1 MKSITN
7 LRKKLEKAISKSKT
21 SQTDVD
27 DTKLKKAKKAAASR
41 WNERAKFAQEVTQE
55 IIETSKIIVS
65 ASTQADEKSKL
76 IIKCCVVAVLIVNLV
91 LMTCYCIL
99 KRI

>member
-7 LRKKLEKAISKSKT
+7 LRKKLEKAIFKSKT

-65 ASTQADEKSKL
+65 ASTKADEKSKL
-76 IIKCCVVAVLIVNLV
+76 IIKCCVVAVFIVNLV
-91 LMTCYCIL
+91 LMTCYCIF